1 MILLDTHCFI
11 WADSQPSKL
20 GARARRIIEAA
31 SFRGELA
38 VSAVTFFETGLLVQR
53 NRIKLVKDVRH
64 WRGELLERGIREFVV
79 NGAVAVRAAE
89 LQLGDPFDRIVVAT
103 AIEHDCPL
111 MTADSEILE
120 WRGSLKRFDARE

>member
-1 MILLDTHCFI
+1 MILLDTHSLI
-11 WADSQPSKL
+11 WADSQPIKL
-20 GARARRIIEAA
+20 GVRARQRIEQAA
-31 SFRGELA
+31 FRGELA

-53 NRIKLVKDVRH
+53 NRIKLFKDVRY

-79 NGAVAVRAAE
+79 DGAVAVRAAE

-111 MTADSEILE
+111 MTADAEILE
-120 WRGSLKRFDARE
+120 WRGSLRRFDARE